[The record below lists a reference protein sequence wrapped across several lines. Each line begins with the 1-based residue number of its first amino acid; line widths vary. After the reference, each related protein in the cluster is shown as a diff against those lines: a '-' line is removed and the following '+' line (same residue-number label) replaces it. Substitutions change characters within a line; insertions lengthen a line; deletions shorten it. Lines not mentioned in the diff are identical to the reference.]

1 MLTRDLGARIAHAVG
16 TGTST
21 AARQAALPGVVDTI
35 ATMMAG
41 SGEAPPR
48 ILCAGLAPLPPGQAW
63 ECVGARHVDTA
74 SAALING
81 MAAHVLDYDD
91 VALRGH
97 PSAVMV
103 PAILALGQDLQKSG
117 RDALDAYVIGYET
130 WGDLVERE
138 RDMHPIKGW
147 HTTSVFGAVGAAA
160 ACAYL
165 LGLDE
170 DRAAHAIAL
179 GATQAAG
186 LMSNFGTM
194 AKSYQTGRA
203 AQAGVIAARLAAAGM
218 TAAADVFEN
227 PQGFLQAH
235 SPRGQVDT
243 TAPVRATGAGWLV
256 EQRPVSVK
264 RYPTCYYTHRS
275 LDAVLA
281 LLTHTPIAVEEI
293 ATVRVR
299 ISKEHATILRN
310 HAPRT
315 GLEAKFSM
323 EFALA
328 CALLHGKVGLSEL
341 TDACVAAPDLRDLM
355 GRVRVETVP
364 ADSAEWNG
372 AAAFDEVI
380 IERHGARPLHGDPV
394 AHPAGHASRPLTPA
408 QREDKFRDCLDHSPY
423 RAATDTLLRTLQTLD
438 DTPLAQLLSFTSS
451 FTSGPHP

>member
-1 MLTRDLGARIAHAVG
+1 MLTRDLGARIARAVG
-16 TGTST
+16 TGTSA
-21 AARQAALPGVVDTI
+21 AARHAAIPGVVDTI

-41 SGEAPPR
+41 AGETPPR
-48 ILCAGLAPLPPGQAW
+48 VLCAGLAPLAQGKAW
-63 ECVGARHVDTA
+63 ECVGGTRVDAA

-103 PAILALGQDLQKSG
+103 PAILALGQDLERGQERGRAKNG

-138 RDMHPIKGW
+138 RGMHPIKGW

-170 DRAAHAIAL
+170 ARAAHAIAL

-186 LMSNFGTM
+186 LMANFGTM

-203 AQAGVIAARLAAAGM
+203 AQAGVIAAKLAEAGM
-218 TAAADVFEN
+218 TAAADLFES

-235 SPRGQVDT
+235 SPQGEVDT
-243 TAPVRATGAGWLV
+243 TAPARATASAWLI
-256 EQRPVSVK
+256 EQKPVSLK

-275 LDAVLA
+275 LDAILA
-281 LLTHTPIAVEEI
+281 LLARTPVAFEDITA
-293 ATVRVR
+293 VRVR
-299 ISKEHATILRN
+299 ISTEHATILRN
-310 HAPRT
+310 HAPRN

-323 EFALA
+323 EFAMA
-328 CALLHGKVGLSEL
+328 CALLHGKVGLSQL
-341 TDACVAAPDLRDLM
+341 TDACVGAPDLRDLM
-355 GRVRVETVP
+355 RRVHVETVP

-380 IERHGARPLHGDPV
+380 IERQDAGPLRSDAV
-394 AHPAGHASRPLTPA
+394 THPAGHAKKPMTRAELDT
-408 QREDKFRDCLDHSPY
+408 KFRDCLDHSPY
-423 RAATDTLLRTLQTLD
+423 AATGAALLRKLYALD
-438 DTPLAQLLSFTSS
+438 DTPLADL
-451 FTSGPHP
+451 GPMG

>member
-1 MLTRDLGARIAHAVG
+1 MLTRDLGARIARAVG
-16 TGTST
+16 TGTSA
-21 AARQAALPGVVDTI
+21 AARRAALPGVVDTI

-41 SGEAPPR
+41 AGETPPR
-48 ILCAGLAPLPPGQAW
+48 VLCTGLAPLAPGKAW
-63 ECVGARHVDTA
+63 ECVGGSRVDAAT
-74 SAALING
+74 AALING

-103 PAILALGQDLQKSG
+103 PAIVALGQGLGQAGAKTG

-138 RDMHPIKGW
+138 RGMHPIKGW

-170 DRAAHAIAL
+170 ARAAHAIGL

-186 LMSNFGTM
+186 LMANFGSM

-203 AQAGVIAARLAAAGM
+203 AQAGVIAAKLAEAGM
-218 TAAADVFEN
+218 TAGADLFES
-227 PQGFLQAH
+227 PQGFLRAH
-235 SPRGQVDT
+235 SPKGEVDT
-243 TAPVRATGAGWLV
+243 ASPARAIASAWLV
-256 EQRPVSVK
+256 EQKPVSLK

-281 LLTHTPIAVEEI
+281 LLARTPIAVTEI
-293 ATVRVR
+293 TAVRVR
-299 ISKEHATILRN
+299 ISNEHATILRN
-310 HAPRT
+310 HAPRN

-323 EFALA
+323 EFAMA
-328 CALLHGKVGLSEL
+328 CALLHGRVGLSEL

-355 GRVRVETVP
+355 RRVHVEPVA

-380 IERHGARPLHGDPV
+380 IERRDASPLRSDAV
-394 AHPAGHASRPLTPA
+394 THPAGHAKKPMTRAELDT
-408 QREDKFRDCLDHSPY
+408 KFRDCLDHSPY
-423 RAATDTLLRTLQTLD
+423 AATGDDLLRTLYALEE
-438 DTPLAQLLSFTSS
+438 TPLADL
-451 FTSGPHP
+451 HPLR